1 MRFLFTIVL
10 FLSTFIA
17 AAQSDS
23 VAIKANMEKLDKAF
37 IDKNYTVIEQ
47 LVNADAS
54 YGHSTGWIQTKKD
67 MLDDFA
73 SGKITYR
80 KIESSGLRFTGLHKN
95 WATVRLSTAA
105 EGVAQGKEFNVTIQV
120 LQVWVKEN
128 NKWQLAARQAVK
140 IAEPAK

>member
-1 MRFLFTIVL
+1 MRFLFTIIL
-10 FLSTFIA
+10 FLSGLLA

-23 VAIKANMEKLDKAF
+23 VAIKAYMEKLDKAF

-67 MLDDFA
+67 IKDDFA

-80 KIESSGLRFTGLHKN
+80 KIESSGVHFTGLHKN

-105 EGVAQGKEFNVTIQV
+105 EGVREGTEFKVNIQV

-128 NKWQLAARQAVK
+128 NTWQLAARQAIK